1 MYMVKLRA
9 IELYFYENISL
20 ILEILNEI
28 MTIQI
33 TMRDELQL
41 SNRTDS
47 DD

>member
-9 IELYFYENISL
+9 IELYSYEYILL
-20 ILEILNEI
+20 ILEILNQI

-33 TMRDELQL
+33 TKRDELQL